1 MAAAL
6 CIRPGGG
13 GSRIAFH
20 IQHGSYDTGTL
31 VVALDELR
39 RFLDGEKAT
48 LIWDGLPAHR
58 SRKMGDWINQQRS
71 WLVVERLPAYAPDLN
86 PVEGVWSNLK
96 GMELASLTSEHLGE
110 LIATARA
117 GIDRI
122 RRTPNLAYGF
132 LHGCGLK
139 AW

>member
-39 RFLDGEKAT
+39 RFL
-48 LIWDGLPAHR
+48 
-58 SRKMGDWINQQRS
+58 
-71 WLVVERLPAYAPDLN
+71 
-86 PVEGVWSNLK
+86 
-96 GMELASLTSEHLGE
+96 
-110 LIATARA
+110 TAR
-117 GIDRI
+117 
-122 RRTPNLAYGF
+122 RRP
-132 LHGCGLK
+132 
-139 AW
+139 